1 MENKE
6 SYMVD
11 VLSLVEQTVDKSIDN
26 MVLQSLAESEYQTAV
41 YKLLNEYGLS
51 GRKALEFMYKLDA
64 LSKMFGETNNKE
76 EEPECN

>member
-11 VLSLVEQTVDKSIDN
+11 IMALVEQTVDKSIDN
-26 MVLQSLAESEYQTAV
+26 MVLELIQESEYQTAV

-51 GRKALEFMYKLDA
+51 GRKALEFMYKLDT
-64 LSKMFGETNNKE
+64 LSKMFGETKDE
-76 EEPECN
+76 EESECN

>member
-11 VLSLVEQTVDKSIDN
+11 IMALVEQTVDKSIDN
-26 MVLQSLAESEYQTAV
+26 MVLESIQESEYQTAV

-64 LSKMFGETNNKE
+64 LSKMFGETKDE

>member
-11 VLSLVEQTVDKSIDN
+11 IMALVEQTVDKSIDN
-26 MVLQSLAESEYQTAV
+26 MVLESIQESEYQTAV

-64 LSKMFGETNNKE
+64 LSKMFGETKDE
-76 EEPECN
+76 EESECN